1 MDALGKRRTA
11 TRWLLVVGLQ
21 ILSVLS
27 LQSCKKDRTES
38 AKTEVKQP
46 QQRAVFGSTPE
57 SVPSETHAQTPK
69 ITVKRTDEASR
80 SRQRAPT
87 TEPAPFDSKS
97 PAVSAGRQRPIVKDS
112 GERVV
117 GDDHGAVA
125 SNRVSREPAGERFLH
140 YEAPGSTVGD
150 TGELTPEPQVS
161 GSMKPI
167 QNLIRRWTDTL
178 LARDLDSH
186 ISLYAPTLN
195 RFNGT
200 TNVPRETVRASKQK
214 LLGSLGAVRRFEI
227 YNLRLRSL
235 GNGFVSA
242 EFRIDSDAV
251 DGGVA
256 GWYHLELGMIGDQ
269 WKIYAEEK
277 VQPFSRVVPRN

>member
-1 MDALGKRRTA
+1 MDAPGKRRTA
-11 TRWLLVVGLQ
+11 TRWLLVAGLQ

-27 LQSCKKDRTES
+27 LQSCKKDQTES
-38 AKTEVKQP
+38 AKTEGKQL
-46 QQRAVFGSTPE
+46 QQRPVFGSTPE

-69 ITVKRTDEASR
+69 ITARPTGEASR

-87 TEPAPFDSKS
+87 TQPFNSKS
-97 PAVSAGRQRPIVKDS
+97 PAALAGRQRPLVKDS

-117 GDDHGAVA
+117 GVDRGAVA
-125 SNRVSREPAGERFLH
+125 SNRASREPAGERFLH
-140 YEAPGSTVGD
+140 YEPPGSTVGD
-150 TGELTPEPQVS
+150 TGELTPEPQVFE
-161 GSMKPI
+161 SMKPI

-186 ISLYAPTLN
+186 ISLYPPTLN
-195 RFNGT
+195 RFNGA
-200 TNVPRETVRASKQK
+200 TNVPRETVRASKHK
-214 LLGSLGAVRRFEI
+214 LLASLAAVRRFEI

-235 GNGFVSA
+235 RNGFVSA

-251 DGGVA
+251 DSGVA
-256 GWYHLELGMIGDQ
+256 GWYHLELGMFGDQ